1 MLGWLQAIVGFGLV
15 DGTGVVW
22 ICGISW
28 DVLFCLLRT
37 FVGLI
42 FLLGPM
48 VLVCSCPFFLF
59 FPLSVRFGGLRSA
72 EPWGCLC
79 FLFFF
84 SFLDIMDILDIEH

>member
-15 DGTGVVW
+15 DGIGVVW

-48 VLVCSCPFFLF
+48 VLVCSC
-59 FPLSVRFGGLRSA
+59 LSS
-72 EPWGCLC
+72 
-79 FLFFF
+79 F
-84 SFLDIMDILDIEH
+84 SFLCLYVLGGSGVLSHGAVFGLFSFSLLWTLWTF